1 MTIKQL
7 TEIVNGSLTPSNQ
20 KLDAE
25 LIEISST
32 ASNAIQ
38 VSEDGILVDVSQLAT
53 KTELASAIAGI
64 GNSTPQTGWT
74 LTNATIVN
82 GVLTYTGGTYEEE
95 GVSEQTQIGLFA
107 QRKLKIGESVTVD
120 FKVNTSQIS
129 SITLSVDH
137 GLGSKTGQW
146 GDIGATIHQNGLKSF
161 LYEGRGLPIENNL
174 NEGATY
180 KAKITRV
187 ENDKVVL
194 EFLDSDETIIAT
206 REVFIEGLSLGR
218 IWFTVKMVDPAVS
231 YSTNIV
237 VTPPAYATKIE
248 LQEVLTTLGVTTP
261 SEWELTNAYILN
273 NYLTYI
279 SDGNPSGALYARKSL
294 GIGESVTIDFE
305 FDTNRISG
313 LMFAADDGT
322 SVEGSYS
329 SESAVILQDLTSAIL
344 IAQQDWNSD
353 YKVYLND
360 STSYKAT
367 ILRLAKSRVVLSIS
381 DVEGNLLISR
391 DVTVGTADINRVW
404 LHVSLYGNPGDT
416 ISYGTNIT
424 ATPGTFASSAS
435 LDFKVD
441 KEVGKTLT
449 SNDYTDEDKT
459 KLSNILPY
467 EISGVVGSPTS
478 VYREDLADR
487 TVFTVNTV
495 NVEGQMNTHNPS
507 YINSPKVNS
516 VPLYSLNNEG
526 EYVLT
531 EPDSWVSFNQSSYV
545 FPVYHLS
552 TVDDSYVKG
561 IVNFSIQLMEDH
573 LRVNY
578 EHNVKSIID
587 DYSLQAQS
595 SLLRLR
601 NEYLPL
607 TFTSSLNGELVYGIF
622 DVPLSTLA
630 DGESVQSLLDW
641 MLSVGTKP
649 IFEFSL
655 KSIRKETVK
664 VSQTLSMGGSQS

>member
-7 TEIVNGSLTPSNQ
+7 TEIVGGLLTPSEQ
-20 KLDAE
+20 KLDAD
-25 LIEISST
+25 LLEISQT
-32 ASNAIQ
+32 EGN
-38 VSEDGILVDVSQLAT
+38 VLTTVEDGLLVDTSSLAT
-53 KTELASAIAGI
+53 KT
-64 GNSTPQTGWT
+64 
-74 LTNATIVN
+74 
-82 GVLTYTGGTYEEE
+82 
-95 GVSEQTQIGLFA
+95 
-107 QRKLKIGESVTVD
+107 
-120 FKVNTSQIS
+120 
-129 SITLSVDH
+129 
-137 GLGSKTGQW
+137 
-146 GDIGATIHQNGLKSF
+146 
-161 LYEGRGLPIENNL
+161 
-174 NEGATY
+174 
-180 KAKITRV
+180 
-187 ENDKVVL
+187 
-194 EFLDSDETIIAT
+194 
-206 REVFIEGLSLGR
+206 
-218 IWFTVKMVDPAVS
+218 
-231 YSTNIV
+231 
-237 VTPPAYATKIE
+237 E
-248 LQEVLTTLGVTTP
+248 LQEVLTTLGVTPP

-279 SDGNPSGALYARKSL
+279 SDGNPYGTLYARKSL
-294 GIGESVTIDFE
+294 GIGESVTIDFQ
-305 FDTNRISG
+305 FDMNRING
-313 LMFAADDGT
+313 LKFAADDGT
-322 SVEGSYS
+322 SMEGSYS

-344 IAQQDWNSD
+344 VAQQDWNSD

-467 EISGVVGSPTS
+467 EISGVVGSTTS

-552 TVDDSYVKG
+552 SVDDSYVKG
-561 IVNFSIQLMEDH
+561 IVNFSIQLLEDR
-573 LRVNY
+573 LRVDY
-578 EHNVKSIID
+578 DHNVKSIID

-595 SLLRLR
+595 SFLRLR
-601 NEYLPL
+601 NDYLPL
-607 TFTSSLNGELVYGIF
+607 TFESSLNGELVSGSF

-630 DGESVQSLLDW
+630 DGESVQSLLDYK
-641 MLSVGTKP
+641 LNVGTIP

-655 KSIRKETVK
+655 NSIGKDTVK